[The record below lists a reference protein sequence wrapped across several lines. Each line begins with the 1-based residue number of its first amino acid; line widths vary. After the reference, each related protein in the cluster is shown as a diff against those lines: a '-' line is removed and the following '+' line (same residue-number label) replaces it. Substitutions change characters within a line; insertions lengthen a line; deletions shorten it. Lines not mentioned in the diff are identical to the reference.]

1 MSLDVYLV
9 IPTGGT
15 FPDPGEHIYIREDGK
30 TREISREEWNERHPD
45 ESPPITVVG
54 EDNGELFWGN
64 ITHNLA
70 RMASYVNIIGVGS
83 LYSILW
89 RPDEQNLS
97 TAGQLIPYLEE
108 GLKYLEENPDYL
120 KAFNPQNGW
129 GSYEGLVEFV
139 RDYLAACKKWPSAEI
154 HISR

>member
-1 MSLDVYLV
+1 
-9 IPTGGT
+9 
-15 FPDPGEHIYIREDGK
+15 
-30 TREISREEWNERHPD
+30 
-45 ESPPITVVG
+45 
-54 EDNGELFWGN
+54 
-64 ITHNLA
+64 
-70 RMASYVNIIGVGS
+70 VGS